1 MPFHQLLQNCVLDH
15 RILVAPRRQSTRNGP
30 TVAGPRRMAKLRPP
44 PKRRHRAPQEARPLV
59 DKVLVILAA
68 FVFAASIIVMTRVK
82 QRMEAKGRARRWQ
95 EREELFSHR
104 RHRSTGRHSGS
115 RVNGPRPAHGA
126 IVALLAESLPDRIEV
141 GGADVV
147 AAYRGDVPVH
157 GGHNPP
163 GGLYGRRGQAPRRW
177 RDGCPASGLVIAR
190 SVRRR
195 ASAGSGLRS
204 GSHV

>member
-1 MPFHQLLQNCVLDH
+1 M
-15 RILVAPRRQSTRNGP
+15 
-30 TVAGPRRMAKLRPP
+30 
-44 PKRRHRAPQEARPLV
+44 

-141 GGADVV
+141 GGRTLLLRTGETCPYTVGTTLRVV
-147 AAYRGDVPVH
+147 YPVVE
-157 GGHNPP
+157 GKP
-163 GGLYGRRGQAPRRW
+163 LV
-177 RDGCPASGLVIAR
+177 DGVMA
-190 SVRRR
+190 VRRPD
-195 ASAGSGLRS
+195 S
-204 GSHV
+204 